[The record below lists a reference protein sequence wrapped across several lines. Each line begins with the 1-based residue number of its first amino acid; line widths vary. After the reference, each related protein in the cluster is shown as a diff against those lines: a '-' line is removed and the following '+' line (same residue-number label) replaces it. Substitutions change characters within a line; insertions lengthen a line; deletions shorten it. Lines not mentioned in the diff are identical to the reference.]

1 MHCEQRDA
9 AVDTEN
15 KGQPRLPFCILF
27 NNDSMNHLCER
38 DCDED
43 GRHHVHH
50 AHFGGA
56 GKVQPEAD
64 KQDGTYGRKFRS
76 GGRRHH
82 GRKKARK
89 QRDCALIHE
98 NAYCGKRNADA
109 IG

>member
-27 NNDSMNHLCER
+27 NNDSMNHLRER

-56 GKVQPEAD
+56 GKVQPKAAESSAVAA
-64 KQDGTYGRKFRS
+64 GVITG
-76 GGRRHH
+76 
-82 GRKKARK
+82 ARK
-89 QRDCALIHE
+89 PASSVI
-98 NAYCGKRNADA
+98 AP
-109 IG
+109 